1 VQSIRWLSLLAAMC
15 LVPAANAQ
23 TTSSAA
29 DGELLVPGLKLAPGL
44 ITAPPPTADQQRTF
58 LEADQIDGETDSST
72 RLRGNGEWRR
82 GGTVLKGDLIDYRQV
97 EDEIEATG
105 RVRLLRDGNLVTG
118 PSLKLN
124 LSTGEGTFDQ
134 PKFYLGTNGASGT
147 ARTMQFRSNR
157 RVRLEDTIYTGCDCA
172 TPAWELR
179 AKRVDLDYEK
189 GEGVGYNGVIYF
201 KDVPILASP
210 IMSFP
215 INDDR
220 KSGFLVPT
228 FGINSKNGI
237 DSMVPYYFNIAPNR
251 DATLYTRLMS
261 KRGLQLAGDF
271 RYLEPNYRGEL
282 RGEYL
287 ANDNRFGSDRY
298 FFSSKHSQD
307 LGNGFG
313 LNWNYNRASDDQYF
327 RDFSATALGQASAVT
342 LEQSATVTWGSEYWS
357 GYARTLGYQTLQDP
371 KSPIAPPYDRR
382 QLHLEGARYDWGGFD
397 LRMESDVSRFTHP
410 SNVDGSRAY
419 AYPTISYPM
428 VRPGGFI
435 IPKVG
440 VHMTQYQVDSFSGNQ
455 SFGQSRVVPIM
466 SVDSGLVFER
476 ETTVFKAPVTQTLE
490 PRLFYLRV
498 PYRNQDR
505 LPLFDTD
512 LADFNFAQVFSENL
526 FSGWDRIADANQL
539 TAALTSRWLDPKS
552 GVERARVMA
561 AQRVYF
567 SDQRVSFPGQEART
581 DGRSDFLFS
590 VYGALTQSLSAEAT
604 VQYNTQ
610 IDRLARTIVTT
621 RWQPARLSTVAVSV
635 RQQRQAV
642 SRLAQEQV
650 DVAFQWPL
658 SRQWFGVGRVDYS
671 FQDNRI
677 IEMLAGLEYKSDCC
691 WALRVVGQRYAV
703 AKDEATTAL
712 FLQLELTGLS
722 RIGSSPFEA
731 LRRGVPGYQTI
742 NPSAP
747 AGSVFERY
755 E

>member
-1 VQSIRWLSLLAAMC
+1 MC
-15 LVPAANAQ
+15 LAPAANAQ
-23 TTSSAA
+23 TTPSAAA

-44 ITAPPPTADQQRTF
+44 ITAPPAPADQQRTF

-82 GGTVLKGDLIDYRQV
+82 GGMVLKGDLIDYRQV
-97 EDEIEATG
+97 EDDIEATG

-124 LSTGEGTFDQ
+124 MSTGEGVFDQ

-157 RVRLEDTIYTGCDCA
+157 RVRLEDTIYTGCDCPV
-172 TPAWELR
+172 PAWELR

-189 GEGVGYNGVIYF
+189 GEGIGYNGVVYF
-201 KDVPILASP
+201 KNVPILAAP
-210 IMSFP
+210 VMSFP

-237 DSMVPYYFNIAPNR
+237 DAMVPYYFNIAPNR
-251 DATLYTRLMS
+251 DATLYTRAMS
-261 KRGLQLAGDF
+261 KRGVQLAGDF
-271 RYLEPNYRGEL
+271 RYLEPNYHGEMRAEFL
-282 RGEYL
+282 P
-287 ANDNRFGSDRY
+287 NDTRYGADRY
-298 FFSSKHSQD
+298 FFSSRHSQN
-307 LGNGFG
+307 LGNNFG
-313 LNWNYNRASDDQYF
+313 LNWNYNKASDDQYF
-327 RDFSATALGQASAVT
+327 RDFSAVSLGQASAVT
-342 LEQSATVTWGSEYWS
+342 LEQSATATWGSEYWT

-371 KSPIAPPYDRR
+371 KSPITPPYDRR
-382 QLHLEGARYDWGGFD
+382 QLYLEGARYDWGGFD
-397 LRMESDVSRFTHP
+397 LRMENDISRFTHER
-410 SNVDGSRAY
+410 NVDGSRAY
-419 AYPTISYPM
+419 AYPTVSYPM
-428 VRPGGFI
+428 IRPGSFI

-440 VHMTQYQVDSFSGNQ
+440 VHMTQYQVDSFNGNQ

-476 ETTVFKAPVTQTLE
+476 QTTVFKAPVTQTLE
-490 PRLFYLRV
+490 PRLYYLRV
-498 PYRNQDR
+498 PYRDQSR

-539 TAALTSRWLDPKS
+539 TAALTSRWLDPKT
-552 GVERARVMA
+552 GAERARVMA

-610 IDRLARTIVTT
+610 IDRLARTTVTT

-635 RQQRQAV
+635 RQQRQAT

-658 SRQWFGVGRVDYS
+658 SRQWYGVGRVDYS

-677 IEMLAGLEYKSDCC
+677 VEMLAGLEYKSDCC

-722 RIGSSPFEA
+722 RIGSSPFET
-731 LRRGVPGYQTI
+731 LRRGIPGYQTI